1 MWPRAR
7 RARRVSARP
16 RVSAVST
23 VPGATALTRRPSG
36 ATSRA
41 AACVSSRTAP
51 LEASYAVIGPVE
63 AVNADVEHTMTM
75 LPRPR
80 GAIAR
85 TAAWTTKKT
94 PRTLTAI
101 NPSYA
106 DGSTSVSGCANAIPA
121 AATTVPSGV
130 SASTAATTSRIRAT
144 SVTSSSTERA
154 EPPAARS
161 AAAHDSPAAPSTSAT
176 TTSSPRRARASRD
189 RPADAVGAPDDEAA
203 AGRLSGCRRH
213 R

>member
-1 MWPRAR
+1 M
-7 RARRVSARP
+7 
-16 RVSAVST
+16 
-23 VPGATALTRRPSG
+23 PGATALTRRPSG

-51 LEASYAVIGPVE
+51 LEASYTVIGPVE
-63 AVNADVEHTMTM
+63 AVNADVEQTVTM

-101 NPSYA
+101 SPSYVGRLDLGERLCECDSCGGHDGPERGLGVDRRDDLTDPGDVGDIELDRA
-106 DGSTSVSGCANAIPA
+106 GRTACGAKRGSTRLTGCA
-121 AATTVPSGV
+121 VDVGDDDV
-130 SASTAATTSRIRAT
+130 
-144 SVTSSSTERA
+144 V
-154 EPPAARS
+154 
-161 AAAHDSPAAPSTSAT
+161 APTCEGLG
-176 TTSSPRRARASRD
+176 D

-203 AGRLSGCRRH
+203 AGRLSGCRWH